1 MKTQFALYGLGIGML
16 ISCSQ
21 NKTNLAEQT
30 ALSVDSTPTEKVDF
44 VWQNN
49 VPIQPQRFTINT
61 QKESVITTESG
72 SEIQIPADA
81 FVDANGNPVSGE
93 VDIIWK
99 EFHTIGDQLLS
110 NINMCYDSAGVQYP
124 FISGGMFDINGAQN
138 GAPIYIAENLTL
150 QVDLVSKSAQKK
162 FNFYQQDPNSGAW
175 TYVSTSNGKQKTEVS
190 GQGEN
195 IDKTESTIETQIFD
209 AQPKNIADFEELNP
223 KEIAAWQVIKPMEAK
238 ELNTIK
244 NYTHSCYLNPNKND
258 GVYQMTFVGKKDTLT
273 CSVQPYTFEQ
283 AAIDTK
289 KNKRIFDKQKTER
302 NEAQEARAEFPEYTR
317 SIPIS
322 SFAVYNWDVCARM
335 STPQTFYANFNI
347 EKGFTDIE
355 DLKIALVCLSDNY
368 QVQLFA
374 TGENKKFTFD
384 SSKKNTIVAIDLD
397 NKIYVVDPK
406 EFQLYQQGM
415 TENDLLSLK
424 YTHKI
429 LKSADDIDAVIS
441 KL

>member
-1 MKTQFALYGLGIGML
+1 MKTQFALYGLGISML
-16 ISCSQ
+16 ISCSE
-21 NKTNLAEQT
+21 NKTNLAEQSTT
-30 ALSVDSTPTEKVDF
+30 AVEPLATETVDF

-49 VPIQPQRFTINT
+49 VQVEPQRFTINT
-61 QKESVITTESG
+61 QKESVIATESG

-81 FVDANGNPVSGE
+81 FVDVNGNPILGE

-110 NINMCYDSAGVQYP
+110 NINMSYDSAGVQYP

-138 GAPIYIAENLTL
+138 GVPIYIAEDKTL
-150 QVDLVSKSAQKK
+150 QVDLISKSAQKK

-175 TYVSTSNGKQKTEVS
+175 TYVTTANGKPTAKVAEQTEKLDPNTTTN
-190 GQGEN
+190 EA
-195 IDKTESTIETQIFD
+195 QIFD

-223 KEIAAWQVIKPMEAK
+223 KEIAAWQVVKPIESK

-244 NYTHSCYLNPNKND
+244 NYTHSCYLNPNRKD

-273 CSVQPYTFEQ
+273 CAVLPYTFKQ

-289 KNKRIFDKQKTER
+289 ANKKIFDKQKTER
-302 NEAQEARAEFPEYTR
+302 NEAQEARAAFPEHVR

-347 EKGFTDIE
+347 EKGFTDID

-397 NKIYVVDPK
+397 NKIYVVDPN

-415 TENDLLSLK
+415 TENDILSLK
-424 YTHKI
+424 YTHKT